1 MAASAWA
8 FYNKAKEYIGDATI
22 DLDTDVFYL
31 ALFLSSSNASTATL
45 STYASLTN
53 QVASAN
59 GYALGGRALSA
70 VTWAA
75 GASASE
81 MRWDSTAKIF
91 TASGGTISGIKY
103 GVIYASGGN
112 LLIWSKLSTSAFSVT
127 DTNTLTVTPSA
138 NGYFELN

>member
-1 MAASAWA
+1 MAATAWA
-8 FYNKAKEYIGDATI
+8 FYNMAKEYIGDGTI
-22 DLDTDVFYL
+22 DLDTDVFYM

-45 STYASLTN
+45 STYASLNN

-59 GYALGGRALSA
+59 NYAQGGRALSA
-70 VTWAA
+70 VTWAT

-81 MRWDSTAKIF
+81 RRFDSTAKIW

-103 GVIYASGGN
+103 AVIYASGGQ
-112 LLIWSKLSTSAFSVT
+112 LLCWSKLSTSAFSVT
-127 DTNTLTVTPSA
+127 NTNTLTVTPSA